1 MSSNEDDPSSREEGY
16 FKRFVRDAPLA
27 IFRADMNGECLYVN
41 HAWERRTGLGEALSV
56 GKGWF
61 SALSAEDSGEMLDKV
76 RQNAI
81 TGNDYLETGL
91 GIRATDKEFSTHT
104 VRVTIDRDASGI
116 PVSFTGYILPST
128 GAKTRDF
135 HALISSLEDII
146 LEIDY
151 HKVFRNVWA
160 KNDDELFLP
169 RDQFLNKTVDEVFGD
184 KGTLFS
190 QVIDEVIRTGQPREF
205 IYPGL
210 YQFSHKWYR
219 AKARPLCED
228 ALTEGTPSLVVVIQ
242 EYTETQA
249 YYEALEKAKREL
261 EQGRRLLD
269 TSERLS
275 LSSGWEL
282 DIASGRMTM
291 TRQAYHIFGLEEDT
305 AMTLD
310 VFSRFYVE
318 QDRAV
323 LLAAERLAVDEQRH
337 FDIELQ
343 ITTPEA
349 VLKWVRL
356 IGVPIY
362 AAGKVTTIV
371 GAMMD
376 ITHKKAI
383 EKELTQA
390 KILAEN
396 AAMEKTDFLSVMS
409 HEIRTPLNNIIG
421 ISNLLKLEHLP
432 GNEQYIDHLVFS
444 SNQLL
449 QLINDI
455 LSLHKIEAGMFEKHL
470 VKTDLPQLVK
480 NIKNQFIALAQEKGI
495 SLEDDIDPGIP
506 RAVMASPTFLAQVLN
521 NLISNAVKFTEQGTV
536 TIRLEL
542 QKLDAAGAHVRF
554 SVRDTGMGIP
564 ASKQQAIFEQFK
576 QLHTT
581 PGSKYP
587 GTGLGLTIT
596 KKLIESQGSVISL
609 TSEPGKGTEF
619 YFELGFTPVGQDDRT
634 PHAAGTPQIE
644 PYKDKLSGVT
654 LLLVED
660 NPVNILIT
668 QKHLKYFGIV
678 PDCASHGEEALRLL
692 EQRPYQL
699 LLLDL
704 HTPGPAGYHLAGL
717 IRERYPDT
725 RVIVYSADSL
735 MEETPAVASLGIAG
749 VLKKPFRPEELLAVL
764 LKGISA
770 G

>member
-1 MSSNEDDPSSREEGY
+1 
-16 FKRFVRDAPLA
+16 
-27 IFRADMNGECLYVN
+27 MNGSCLYVN
-41 HAWERRTGLGEALSV
+41 RAWVLQTGLSETLSL

-61 SALSAEDSGEMLDKV
+61 SALHPQDTDALLLEVKQSAISGKD
-76 RQNAI
+76 R
-81 TGNDYLETGL
+81 LETGL
-91 GIRATDKEFSTHT
+91 RVRSVGGEFTFHAVSIT
-104 VRVTIDRDASGI
+104 VDRDAAGD
-116 PVSFTGYILPST
+116 PVSFIGCILPST

-184 KGTLFS
+184 KGALFS
-190 QVIDEVIRTGQPREF
+190 QVIGEVIRTGQPREF

-269 TSERLS
+269 TSEQLS

-282 DIASGRMTM
+282 DVASTRMTM

-305 AMTLD
+305 EMTLD
-310 VFSRFYVE
+310 VFSRFYIE

-323 LLAAERLAVDEQRH
+323 LLAAEKLAADEQRN

-343 ITTPEA
+343 ITTPEGI
-349 VLKWVRL
+349 LKWVRL
-356 IGVPIY
+356 IGVPIC

-383 EKELTQA
+383 EKELTRA
-390 KILAEN
+390 RILAEN

-409 HEIRTPLNNIIG
+409 HEIRTPVNNIIG
-421 ISNLLKLEHLP
+421 LANLLKLEHLP
-432 GNEQYIDHLVFS
+432 GNEEYIDNLVFS

-455 LSLHKIEAGMFEKHL
+455 LSLHKIEAGMFEQHL

-480 NIKNQFIALAQEKGI
+480 NIKNQFIALAREKGI

-506 RAVMASPTFLAQVLN
+506 PSVMASPPFLAQVLN
-521 NLISNAVKFTEQGTV
+521 NLISNAVKFTERGTV
-536 TIRLEL
+536 TIRLDL
-542 QKLDAAGAHVRF
+542 QKLDGAGAHVRF

-576 QLHTT
+576 QLHAT

-596 KKLIESQGSVISL
+596 KKLIESQGSVIGL

-619 YFELGFTPVGQDDRT
+619 YFELRFTPAGQDDTAPR
-634 PHAAGTPQIE
+634 AAVVPQIE
-644 PYKDKLSGVT
+644 QYKDKLSGVT

-678 PDCASHGEEALRLL
+678 PDCAGRGEEALRLL

-717 IRERYPDT
+717 IRERYPAT
-725 RVIVYSADSL
+725 RVIVYTADSL
-735 MEETPAVASLGIAG
+735 TDEAPAMAALGIAG
-749 VLKKPFRPEELLAVL
+749 VLKKPFRTEELLAVL
-764 LKGISA
+764 LKSISQ

>member
-1 MSSNEDDPSSREEGY
+1 MSSNEGGPSSREEGS
-16 FKRFVRDAPLA
+16 FKRFVADAPLA
-27 IFRADMNGECLYVN
+27 IFQADLNGECLYVN
-41 HAWERRTGLGEALSV
+41 HAWERQTGLSEALSR
-56 GKGWF
+56 GKGWL
-61 SALSAEDSGEMLDKV
+61 SALSAEDSGEMVDKV

-81 TGNDYLETGL
+81 TGNDHLETSL
-91 GIRATDKEFSTHT
+91 GIRATDREFSTHT
-104 VRVTIDRDASGI
+104 VRVTIDRDASGS

-151 HKVFRNVWA
+151 NKVFRNVWA

-169 RDQFLNKTVDEVFGD
+169 RDAFLNKTVDEVFGD
-184 KGTLFS
+184 NGALFS

-219 AKARPLCED
+219 AKARPLSRD
-228 ALTEGTPSLVVVIQ
+228 ALIAGAPSLVVVIQ
-242 EYTETQA
+242 EYTETQV
-249 YYEALEKAKREL
+249 YYEALEKAKRQL

-269 TSERLS
+269 TSEQLS

-282 DIASGRMTM
+282 DIVSLRMTM
-291 TRQAYHIFGLEEDT
+291 TRQAYHIFGIEEDT
-305 AMTLD
+305 PMTLE
-310 VFSRFYVE
+310 VFSRFYVG
-318 QDRAV
+318 QDRTR
-323 LLAAERLAVDEQRH
+323 LLEAERLAADERRN

-362 AAGKVTTIV
+362 ADGKVTTVV

-383 EKELTQA
+383 EKELTGA
-390 KILAEN
+390 KVLAEN
-396 AAMEKTDFLSVMS
+396 AAVEKTDFLSVMS

-421 ISNLLKLEHLP
+421 LANLLKLEHLP
-432 GNEQYIDHLVFS
+432 GNEEYIDNLVFS

-470 VKTDLPQLVK
+470 AKTDLTRLVK
-480 NIKNQFIALAQEKGI
+480 NIKNQFIALAREKGI
-495 SLEDDIDPGIP
+495 SLEDDIDPDIP
-506 RAVMASPTFLAQVLN
+506 PAVMASPTFLAQVLN
-521 NLISNAVKFTEQGTV
+521 NLISNAVKFTDRGTV
-536 TIRLEL
+536 TIRLTL
-542 QKLDAAGAHVRF
+542 KKLDTAGARVRF
-554 SVRDTGMGIP
+554 SVADTGVGIP

-576 QLHTT
+576 QLHAT
-581 PGSKYP
+581 PGGKYP

-596 KKLIESQGSVISL
+596 KKLIESQGSVIHL
-609 TSEPGKGTEF
+609 TSEPGNGTEF
-619 YFELGFTPVGQDDRT
+619 YFELDFALTDRDVVVA
-634 PHAAGTPQIE
+634 PAAGGPVVE
-644 PYKDKLSGVT
+644 DYKGKLGGLT

-668 QKHLKYFGIV
+668 QKHLQYFGV
-678 PDCASHGEEALRLL
+678 VADCARHGDEALRLL
-692 EQRPYQL
+692 EQRSYQL
-699 LLLDL
+699 TLLDL
-704 HTPGPAGYHLAGL
+704 HIPGPAGYQLAAV
-717 IRERYPDT
+717 IRERHPAT

-735 MEETPAVASLGIAG
+735 TEETPAVASLGIAG

-764 LKGISA
+764 LKGASA